1 MCRSPGVALG
11 PEVRVR
17 RLTREFFARD
27 AVHVAR
33 ALIGAKLVR
42 EAGGLRRAGTIV
54 ETEAYEGPA
63 DRACHARF
71 GRTPARRDLFGPPG
85 HAYVFLVYG
94 MHLCFN
100 VVCATEGAG
109 HAVLVRG
116 VEPDGPDD
124 ARGDGP
130 GRVTRALGIGRE
142 AGGVDLV
149 TSPALYLV
157 EGAGPARAVAA
168 SPRVGVSYAG
178 EHAERPWRFFDPT
191 SPSVSR
197 PPASQLGRGREAR

>member
-1 MCRSPGVALG
+1 
-11 PEVRVR
+11 VR

-27 AVHVAR
+27 AVCVAR
-33 ALIGAKLVR
+33 ALIGARLVR
-42 EAGGLRRAGTIV
+42 EVGGLRRVGTIV
-54 ETEAYEGPA
+54 ETEAYAGPE

-71 GRTPARRDLFGPPG
+71 GRTAARRDLFGPPG

-100 VVCATEGAG
+100 VVCASEGEG

-116 VEPDGPDD
+116 VEPDGPGD

-149 TSPALYLV
+149 TSTALYLA
-157 EGAGPARAVAA
+157 EQAGSPRVVAV
-168 SPRVGVSYAG
+168 SPRVGVGYAG
-178 EHAERPWRFFDPT
+178 DHAERAWRFFDPA
-191 SPSVSR
+191 SRSVSR
-197 PPASQLGRGREAR
+197 PPAGQIGLGLADPTRPTRRG

>member
-1 MCRSPGVALG
+1 M
-11 PEVRVR
+11 R

-33 ALIGAKLVR
+33 ALIGARLVR
-42 EAGGLRRAGTIV
+42 EACGLRRVGTIV
-54 ETEAYEGPA
+54 ETEAYAGPD

-100 VVCATEGAG
+100 VVCAREGAG

-116 VEPDGPDD
+116 VEPDGPGE

-149 TSPALYLV
+149 TSAGLYLV
-157 EGAGPARAVAA
+157 EPAGPPRSVGV
-168 SPRVGVSYAG
+168 SPRVGVGYAG
-178 EHAERPWRFFDPT
+178 DHAERPWRFFDPA
-191 SPSVSR
+191 SRSVSR
-197 PPASQLGRGREAR
+197 PPASQIGRGRTSR